1 MFLAVNTNSRNE
13 MAAIAINRTDIVLL
27 SGASMIGSLI
37 YFQENT
43 PIIGRFRLIQS
54 KTKSQ
59 KAVELFLWFRA
70 ILEVRMARISPIP
83 TPIKE
88 IRRSV
93 FCGPKG
99 FPNHEFEGRT
109 QVIVTTVIKK
119 VKLKN
124 AFIFC
129 LLLNN
134 QETKAYIL

>member
-27 SGASMIGSLI
+27 SWASMIGSLI

-43 PIIGRFRLIQS
+43 PIIWRFRLIQS

-99 FPNHEFEGRT
+99 FPNHEFEWRT